1 MEITLIGKRLYNKLV
16 KIQQQYPNLT
26 YQNKNYDN
34 VDKSKFTEKD
44 WEMFK
49 FVENTL
55 KTHILYFCS
64 FNHFKLRPDGTVVV
78 RFQYN
83 WGGNGNGASF
93 IGVGYLKL
101 TELLNGFDKPV
112 EIIKTKKGKLL

>member
-1 MEITLIGKRLYNKLV
+1 MTIKLIGKRLYNQLV
-16 KIQQQYPNLT
+16 RIQQQYPNLT
-26 YQNKNYDN
+26 YQNTGYDN

-55 KTHILYFCS
+55 RNHIHYFSS
-64 FNHFKLRPDGTVVV
+64 FNHFKLRPDGTVVL

-83 WGGNGNGASF
+83 WDGGGNGASF

-101 TELLNGFDKPV
+101 FELLNGFDKPD
-112 EIIKTKKGKLL
+112 EIIKNKKD